1 MPESPETTLQERR
14 KQQKQQR
21 RREKRDRKKLRKQQE
36 RQQQQH
42 GTIAPSVI
50 SLPPIQPQLY
60 PPPGPKEDR
69 TQQQDMEW
77 QYQLYIHNQQETQQ
91 QQDLDQHRQW
101 QEYYRQLQ
109 LLYWHRQKAQRF
121 AGLPPFAVPAVPS
134 SVTTVPG
141 LPHGLP
147 IPQSGSA
154 TDAVVWP
161 VLTEAEFAKMLH
173 EQEVASQDRVRKC
186 R

>member
-1 MPESPETTLQERR
+1 MPESPETTLQEQR

-21 RREKRDRKKLRKQQE
+21 RREKRDRKKLRKQKE

-42 GTIAPSVI
+42 GTVAPPVI

-60 PPPGPKEDR
+60 PPPGPKEDW

-91 QQDLDQHRQW
+91 QQQDQDQHRQW

-109 LLYWHRQKAQRF
+109 LLYWYRQEAQRF
-121 AGLPPFAVPAVPS
+121 AGLPPFCRSCTSVVCHHCAWTTSRAADTAVWLYHRCCRLAC
-134 SVTTVPG
+134 THRG
-141 LPHGLP
+141 
-147 IPQSGSA
+147 
-154 TDAVVWP
+154 
-161 VLTEAEFAKMLH
+161 
-173 EQEVASQDRVRKC
+173 RVC
-186 R
+186 QNAP